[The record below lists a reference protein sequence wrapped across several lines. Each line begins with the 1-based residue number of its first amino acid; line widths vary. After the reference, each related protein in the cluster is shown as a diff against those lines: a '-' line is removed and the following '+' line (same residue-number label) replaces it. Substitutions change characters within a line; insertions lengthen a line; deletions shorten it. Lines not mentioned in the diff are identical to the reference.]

1 MRYNQPMPNND
12 GQQTVKYCRINV
24 RLQSQNDTQPMRRNR
39 QTKRIQVL
47 YLPMLMLIRRIIGA
61 FFLILG
67 IIGLL
72 MPIIPVYLSI
82 ILGIALLGSRDPWL
96 RFIHL
101 GIIRLLKFIKTR
113 KTPWIRQRGE
123 RLFGGYKHA
132 RTVVAPLIIRSEHA
146 IARMMGY
153 PSKNPP
159 RA

>member
-1 MRYNQPMPNND
+1 MRYNQTMPNND

-82 ILGIALLGSRDPWL
+82 ILGIALLGSRFHAAQTQPAASL
-96 RFIHL
+96 
-101 GIIRLLKFIKTR
+101 RLLSQPT
-113 KTPWIRQRGE
+113 WNDARGAG
-123 RLFGGYKHA
+123 LA
-132 RTVVAPLIIRSEHA
+132 
-146 IARMMGY
+146 
-153 PSKNPP
+153 
-159 RA
+159 

>member
-1 MRYNQPMPNND
+1 M
-12 GQQTVKYCRINV
+12 
-24 RLQSQNDTQPMRRNR
+24 
-39 QTKRIQVL
+39 

-61 FFLILG
+61 VFLIIG
-67 IIGLL
+67 IIGLFI
-72 MPIIPVYLSI
+72 PIIPVYLSI

-101 GIIRLLKFIKTR
+101 EIIRLLRFIKAR

-123 RLFGGYKHA
+123 HLFGEYTHA
-132 RTVVAPLIIRSEHA
+132 RTGVAPLMIRSEHA
-146 IARMMGY
+146 IVRVMGY